1 MQELLND
8 IHNIQLEMALE
19 VKRICDKYNIKY
31 SIIAGTLLGAV
42 RHKGFIPW
50 DDDLDIGM
58 LREEYDRF
66 IEVCKKELDD
76 KYFLQTWDTDKDF
89 PLPIAKLRKNGT
101 RYVEKNSSKSNHHK
115 GIYIDIFP
123 FDNVPEST
131 IKRKVQNIVTYILK
145 RMLLIKKNYILWE
158 DNEKLKRIIYKIVF
172 IVSSLFPGYL
182 IKDTLYRVMT
192 MYNDRKTNK
201 VVTFGGAYGY
211 NKETI
216 NREWLE
222 NNKPIIFENVE
233 FSAPCDYEGYLTYF
247 YGDYMSP
254 PPENKRYNRHN
265 IIEVRFREGS

>member
-172 IVSSLFPGYL
+172 IVSSLFPDYL

-216 NREWLE
+216 NRQWLE

>member
-172 IVSSLFPGYL
+172 IVSSLFPDYL

-216 NREWLE
+216 NRQWLE

-233 FSAPCDYEGYLTYF
+233 FSAPCDYEGYLTYL
-247 YGDYMSP
+247 YRDYMTP